1 MKIWFNKIHDSRR
14 SMVEI
19 EDDQISIGRDASNKL
34 VLKSPLVSKKQ
45 AIIERSNGKLKLTN
59 VGINSCMVGDNEVLG
74 GEEREFTIGETVR
87 IWPYTVNFEVEEA
100 APISRH
106 QLEAHLRSLM
116 SDLDARF
123 EIFAQLRSLLGSKDG
138 YWMEFDVAQDGQF
151 MTGSLADDLTDIY
164 CELKHGLGVVDE
176 EPRRAFDGW
185 RSGYRVH
192 WGQHLVDAE
201 RHLYELRSRNQF

>member
-1 MKIWFNKIHDSRR
+1 MSPHFHE
-14 SMVEI
+14 MVEVARAYC
-19 EDDQISIGRDASNKL
+19 DL
-34 VLKSPLVSKKQ
+34 
-45 AIIERSNGKLKLTN
+45 IERAEN
-59 VGINSCMVGDNEVLG
+59 VDALWLGELAVLLPRLHVAVSALG
-74 GEEREFTIGETVR
+74 
-87 IWPYTVNFEVEEA
+87 
-100 APISRH
+100 APDRRP
-106 QLEAHLRSLM
+106 AHSLM
-116 SDLDARF
+116 PDLDARF

-176 EPRRAFDGW
+176 EPGRAFDSW

-192 WGQHLVDAE
+192 WGRHLVDAE